1 MHPWKRDYESKCEKL
16 LNTNDLL
23 RQYLIQDGRMSTT
36 ASRRASI
43 AAEMVQ
49 SFELNSSERVSTGV
63 DRTESA
69 EDIDTIR
76 DPIETRDNT
85 IYLRKWHLKGF

>member
-1 MHPWKRDYESKCEKL
+1 MV
-16 LNTNDLL
+16 
-23 RQYLIQDGRMSTT
+23 QDGRISKT

-76 DPIETRDNT
+76 HLIETIDNT
-85 IYLRKWHLKGF
+85 I